1 MIDDSSADLRELL
14 AAEAA
19 VYEIDNIAKLRIVVV
34 EIHRHIASAPKVVDL
49 GGGHAEDNYILIADC
64 VVNLNIRAVERAE
77 GYRAVHHQLHVARA
91 ARLGSGE
98 GYLLAD
104 IGGGHHIFSHGDVVV
119 LHIDD
124 LEPALDIGVVV
135 DKIRKG
141 ADEADYLLRHEV
153 AARRFCAEDIGVG
166 REIARGIRLYREIFR
181 EDIERIEVLALIL
194 VQTLDLDIKYGV
206 RVELDAGLCLDAL
219 CEVRFVR
226 GLYLLYLRE
235 HGGVIFIF
243 CELRE
248 VLGIIYEL
256 AADEVAEHRGQARVR
271 LAEPAAV
278 GDAVCDI
285 AELVGREGI
294 EIMEHAV
301 LEYLA
306 VESGDAVDAVAAG
319 DAEVRHAHDSV

>member
-1 MIDDSSADLRELL
+1 MIDYRSADLRELL
-14 AAEAA
+14 IAEAA
-19 VYEIDNIAKLRIVVV
+19 VYKVDNIAKLRIVVV
-34 EIHRHIASAPKVVDL
+34 EIHRNIALALEFIDL
-49 GGGHAEDNYILIADC
+49 GGGHAKDNYILVADC

-98 GYLLAD
+98 GNLLAD
-104 IGGGHHIFSHGDVVV
+104 VGGGHHIFSHGDVVV
-119 LHIDD
+119 LHVDD
-124 LEPALDIGVVV
+124 LEPALDIGIVV
-135 DKIRKG
+135 DKIREG
-141 ADEADYLLRHEV
+141 ADETDYLLRHEV

-181 EDIERIEVLALIL
+181 EDVERVEMLALIL
-194 VQTLDLDIKYGV
+194 VQALDLNVKDGV
-206 RVELDAGLCLDAL
+206 RVELDAGLRLDAL
-219 CEVRFVR
+219 CEVRFVG

-243 CELRE
+243 CKLRE
-248 VLGIIYEL
+248 ALGVIYEL
-256 AADEVAEHRGQARVR
+256 AADKVAEHRGQARVC

-294 EIMEHAV
+294 EVVEHAV